1 MAMPAASTASASEHK
16 SVRGSSGVRT
26 TERAE
31 VWENPVWENPV
42 WENPGWENPKVVD
55 TRVAIVAS

>member
-1 MAMPAASTASASEHK
+1 M
-16 SVRGSSGVRT
+16 SVRGSGGVRT

-31 VWENPVWENPV
+31 V
-42 WENPGWENPKVVD
+42 WENPKVVD

>member
-1 MAMPAASTASASEHK
+1 M
-16 SVRGSSGVRT
+16 SVRGSGGVRT

>member
-1 MAMPAASTASASEHK
+1 MPAASTASASERK

-42 WENPGWENPKVVD
+42 WENPVWENPVWENPVWENP
-55 TRVAIVAS
+55 V